1 MDSTNPL
8 PVIVV
13 FCAGLAYS
21 SRKKKKNLHIVNTL
35 KVIYPT
41 PSKILLK
48 VEREPIAQIL
58 YHPPSSQIQTTVQ
71 AVVIFSCCTNLWRAN

>member
-1 MDSTNPL
+1 MDSTTPL

-13 FCAGLAYS
+13 FSAGLAYS
-21 SRKKKKNLHIVNTL
+21 SRKNKNYLHIVNTL

-48 VEREPIAQIL
+48 SRERTYSRDSI
-58 YHPPSSQIQTTVQ
+58 PSSILTDTNKCL
-71 AVVIFSCCTNLWRAN
+71 SCGDF